1 MTERVTLA
9 MIEDEPTFI
18 LEDGSIIDTKLVGYI
33 SKTYGGHPE
42 NSFFD
47 RITKE
52 DIKFIMDNNIE
63 LEIEMMDEFTDP
75 ELYEDV
81 PMFEGDRK
89 PKLYKGKII
98 IHLK

>member
-1 MTERVTLA
+1 
-9 MIEDEPTFI
+9 
-18 LEDGSIIDTKLVGYI
+18 
-33 SKTYGGHPE
+33 
-42 NSFFD
+42 
-47 RITKE
+47 
-52 DIKFIMDNNIE
+52 MDNNIE